1 LDEAVLLAA
10 SYNRARRM
18 NVLQVKKAEL
28 QAALE
33 KVKPGLADRELIEQ
47 ATSFAFMNGRV
58 VTYNDE
64 ISISHPVQ
72 DLDVEGAIKAEA
84 LYSFLNRV
92 KQDTITIDV
101 DDNQLKITAGR
112 SKAGLVLEQEVK
124 LPVEEVGE
132 IGTWH
137 PVSED
142 FVNGLKM
149 CHPCCTKDMSLGVLT
164 CVYVNGQVM
173 AGSDS
178 YQIIKYQLDQEVA
191 LDPFLLP
198 ASSAQVLSKYRI
210 TEIASGQGWVHF
222 KTEDDTV
229 FSSRV
234 FDGKYPDFET
244 PFEFNGEEI
253 TFPED
258 TREALE
264 RAEVFSR
271 PDLVVPDMPVVTIEI
286 TKSRVKISAQ
296 DESGWFKETLHVKHA
311 GEPIKFTTNVEFLLA
326 LLSQSPSCVYGE
338 GRVRFTGEKWTH
350 LISTMVTEDDV

>member
-1 LDEAVLLAA
+1 
-10 SYNRARRM
+10 M
-18 NVLQVKKAEL
+18 QVKKAEL

-72 DLDVEGAIKAEA
+72 DLDVKGAVKAEA

-132 IGTWH
+132 IGEWA
-137 PVSED
+137 PLPEG
-142 FVNGLKM
+142 FVKALKM
-149 CHPCCTKDMSLGVLT
+149 CHPCCTKDMSMGVLT
-164 CVYVNGQVM
+164 CVYVTGDIVV
-173 AGSDS
+173 GSDG
-178 YQIIKYQLDQEVA
+178 YQIIKYHLDGEMPVES
-191 LDPFLLP
+191 FLLP
-198 ASSAQVLSKYRI
+198 AASAKELTRYEP
-210 TEIASGQGWVHF
+210 THIASGNGWIHF
-222 KTEDDTV
+222 RTEDDTV

-234 FDGKYPDFET
+234 FSGQYPDFEVHFQ
-244 PFEFNGEEI
+244 FEGTEI
-253 TFPED
+253 EFPEG

-271 PDLVVPDMPVVTIEI
+271 PDLVTQDMPTVTLAIGKNKVDI
-286 TKSRVKISAQ
+286 TSQ
-296 DESGWFKETLHVKHA
+296 DQSGWFQESLRLRYT
-311 GEPIKFTTNVEFLLA
+311 GEPIKFTTNVQFLLA

-338 GRVRFTGEKWTH
+338 GRIQFAGEKWTH
-350 LISTMVTEDDV
+350 LISTMMSEDDV